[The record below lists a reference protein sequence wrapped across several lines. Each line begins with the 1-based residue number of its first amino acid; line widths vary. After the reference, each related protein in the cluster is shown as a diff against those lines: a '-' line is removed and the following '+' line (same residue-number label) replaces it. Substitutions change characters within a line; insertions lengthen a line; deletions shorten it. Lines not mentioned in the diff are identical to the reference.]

1 MSHNVQP
8 AEVRGPEPTADDAWL
23 DELERTPTRRTF
35 GMVVRDYATGPA
47 RLVRRSAS
55 FLATTPGKLIAMMIV
70 LTLAL
75 LAAGLAMSNSMAK
88 RQDSLDTLVT
98 ATEPMSN
105 SAHLLF
111 TSLSQA
117 DTVAT
122 TGFVQPG
129 MLTEEE
135 MQLYQASLDRAVTAS
150 NDVYRGSVEAER
162 AEDSEEILELVT
174 SIQRHIPVYS
184 ALMERALVNQR
195 MGNPVGVAYMSE
207 ASGIM
212 REQMLDD
219 ADRLYTLTQRQVA
232 REMAR
237 LSAPQFVPLSGLLAA
252 LFFLL
257 VAQWWLWRTFRR
269 RLNRGFLVATASMLV
284 AVLWVSV
291 SNLQLWQSGFVGF
304 ARAAEPWEQLT
315 SARIDAQEARTDETF
330 ALLRRQSVAQS
341 SRSFDTTHQKI
352 EDALD
357 AAAVALADRTARGV
371 ATGLEGTAGGAGGAG
386 AAGAGAGPVD
396 TETLI
401 TSARVSLDEWS
412 ENHAALL
419 AAIDN
424 GQYQE
429 AVVLLTGQDP
439 GEGGADAEGADAHA
453 VDDNSLAGRVGATAY
468 RKLDADLQQLI
479 AISRGSTR
487 EYITASLDA
496 TRLVSGA
503 VALLSLLAVLC
514 IWIGIRHRIG
524 EYM

>member
-1 MSHNVQP
+1 MSRNVQHDQ
-8 AEVRGPEPTADDAWL
+8 ARGLASTSDDAWL
-23 DELERTPTRRTF
+23 DELERAPTRRTF
-35 GMVVRDYATGPA
+35 RMVIRDYATGPA
-47 RLVRRSAS
+47 RLARRGAS
-55 FLATTPGKLIAMMIV
+55 FVATTPGKLVVIMLV
-70 LTLAL
+70 LTFAL
-75 LAAGLAMSNSMAK
+75 LAAGMAMSSSMSK

-129 MLTEEE
+129 MLTQEER
-135 MQLYQASLDRAVTAS
+135 QLYLASLDRAVTAS
-150 NDVYRGSVEAER
+150 NDVYRGSVEADS
-162 AEDSEEILELVT
+162 AQDSEEILDLVS

-232 REMAR
+232 RAMAR
-237 LSAPQFVPLSGLLAA
+237 LSAPQFIPLSGLFAA
-252 LFFLL
+252 LIFL
-257 VAQWWLWRTFRR
+257 VAAQWWLWRTFRR
-269 RLNRGFLVATASMLV
+269 RLNKGFLVATASMLV

-315 SARIDAQEARTDETF
+315 AARIDAQEARTDETF

-341 SRSFDTTHQKI
+341 SRSFDATHEKI
-352 EDALD
+352 VDALRATNVVLAEYSERHGS
-357 AAAVALADRTARGV
+357 AASA
-371 ATGLEGTAGGAGGAG
+371 E
-386 AAGAGAGPVD
+386 
-396 TETLI
+396 TEHLI
-401 TSARVSLDEWS
+401 TSAHVSLAEWQD
-412 ENHAALL
+412 NHAALL
-419 AAIDN
+419 QAIDN

-429 AVVLLTGQDP
+429 AVVLLTGQEP
-439 GEGGADAEGADAHA
+439 GDEGEPGGAAR
-453 VDDNSLAGRVGATAY
+453 AGEVGATAY
-468 RKLDADLQQLI
+468 RQLDSDLQDLI

-514 IWIGIRHRIG
+514 IWIGIRHRIA

>member
-1 MSHNVQP
+1 MSHNVQLP
-8 AEVRGPEPTADDAWL
+8 GTAQDGAAPTSDDAWL
-23 DELERTPTRRTF
+23 DELERVPTRRTF
-35 GMVVRDYATGPA
+35 GAIVRDYATGPA
-47 RLVRRSAS
+47 RMARRGAS
-55 FLATTPGKLIAMMIV
+55 FLATTPGKLIAMMLV

-75 LAAGLAMSNSMAK
+75 LAAGAAMSSSMSK

-129 MLTEEE
+129 MLTQEE
-135 MQLYQASLDRAVTAS
+135 MDLYLGSLDRAVSAS
-150 NDVYRGSVEAER
+150 NDVFRGSVETENGQDGAEIER
-162 AEDSEEILELVT
+162 LVT
-174 SIQRHIPVYS
+174 SIQRQIPIYS

-212 REQMLDD
+212 REHMLSD
-219 ADRLYTLTQRQVA
+219 ADRLYKLTQRQVA

-237 LSAPQFVPLSGLLAA
+237 LSAPQLVPLSGLFAA

-257 VAQWWLWRTFRR
+257 LAQWWLWRTFRR
-269 RLNRGFLVATASMLV
+269 RLNRGFLVATASMVV
-284 AVLWVSV
+284 AILWVVV
-291 SNLQLWQSGFVGF
+291 SNLQLWQAGVVGF

-315 SARIDAQEARTDETF
+315 AARIDAQEARTDETF

-341 SRSFDTTHQKI
+341 SRSFDSTHQRVKDALGAA
-352 EDALD
+352 ENALD
-357 AAAVALADRTARGV
+357 ARDTPALRNARDV
-371 ATGLEGTAGGAGGAG
+371 EAQD
-386 AAGAGAGPVD
+386 GPVAAE
-396 TETLI
+396 ETI
-401 TSARVSLDEWS
+401 ASAHESLNEWS
-412 ENHAALL
+412 SNHDALL
-419 AAIDN
+419 AAIDA

-429 AVVLLTGQDP
+429 AVVLLTGKQP
-439 GEGGADAEGADAHA
+439 GTEE
-453 VDDNSLAGRVGATAY
+453 AGDVGASAY
-468 RKLDADLQQLI
+468 RELDADLQDLI
-479 AISRGSTR
+479 TLSRVSTR

-503 VALLSLLAVLC
+503 VALLSLLAVIC
-514 IWIGIRHRIG
+514 IWIGIRRRIG
-524 EYM
+524 EFL

>member
-1 MSHNVQP
+1 MSQNVQ
-8 AEVRGPEPTADDAWL
+8 RGPAPTPDDAWL

-35 GMVVRDYATGPA
+35 RMVMRDYVTGPA
-47 RLVRRSAS
+47 RLVRRGAS
-55 FLATTPGKLIAMMIV
+55 FVATTPGKLVAMMLV

-75 LAAGLAMSNSMAK
+75 LAAGMAMSSSMAK

-129 MLTEEE
+129 MLTKEERI
-135 MQLYQASLDRAVTAS
+135 LYLASLDQAVTAS
-150 NDVYRGSVEAER
+150 NDVYRGSVEA
-162 AEDSEEILELVT
+162 ANAQDSEEILNLVS

-237 LSAPQFVPLSGLLAA
+237 LSAPQFVPLSGLFAA
-252 LFFLL
+252 LIFLIA
-257 VAQWWLWRTFRR
+257 AQWWLWRTFRR
-269 RLNRGFLVATASMLV
+269 RLNKGFLVATASMLV

-304 ARAAEPWEQLT
+304 TRAAEPWEQLT
-315 SARIDAQEARTDETF
+315 AARIDAQEARTDETF

-341 SRSFDTTHQKI
+341 SRSFDSTHEKI
-352 EDALD
+352 VDALQ
-357 AAAVALADRTARGV
+357 ATNVVLAQHSERNSSE
-371 ATGLEGTAGGAGGAG
+371 ATRE
-386 AAGAGAGPVD
+386 
-396 TETLI
+396 TERLI
-401 TSARVSLDEWS
+401 TSAHVALAKWQD
-412 ENHAALL
+412 NHTALL
-419 AAIDN
+419 SAIDN

-429 AVVLLTGQDP
+429 AVVLLTGQEP
-439 GEGGADAEGADAHA
+439 GDEGDETR
-453 VDDNSLAGRVGATAY
+453 AGEVGATAY
-468 RKLDADLQQLI
+468 RQLDADLQELI
-479 AISRGSTR
+479 AISRVSTR

-514 IWIGIRHRIG
+514 IWIGIRHRIA
-524 EYM
+524 EYL

>member
-1 MSHNVQP
+1 MSHNVQLP
-8 AEVRGPEPTADDAWL
+8 GTAQEGAAPTSDDAWL
-23 DELERTPTRRTF
+23 DELERVPTRRTL
-35 GMVVRDYATGPA
+35 GAIVRDYATGPA
-47 RLVRRSAS
+47 RMARRGAS
-55 FLATTPGKLIAMMIV
+55 FLATTPGKLIAMMLV

-75 LAAGLAMSNSMAK
+75 LAAGAAMSSSMSK

-129 MLTEEE
+129 MLTQEE
-135 MQLYQASLDRAVTAS
+135 MDLYLGSLDRAVSAS
-150 NDVYRGSVEAER
+150 NDVFRGSVETENGQDGAEIER
-162 AEDSEEILELVT
+162 LVT
-174 SIQRHIPVYS
+174 SIQRQIPIYS

-212 REQMLDD
+212 REHMLSD
-219 ADRLYTLTQRQVA
+219 ADRLYKLTQRQVA

-237 LSAPQFVPLSGLLAA
+237 LSAPQLVPLSGLFAA

-257 VAQWWLWRTFRR
+257 LAQWWLWRTFRR
-269 RLNRGFLVATASMLV
+269 RLNRGFLVATASMVV
-284 AVLWVSV
+284 AILWVVV
-291 SNLQLWQSGFVGF
+291 SNLQLWQAGVVGF

-315 SARIDAQEARTDETF
+315 AARIDAQEARTDETF

-341 SRSFDTTHQKI
+341 SRSFDSTHQRV
-352 EDALD
+352 EDAL
-357 AAAVALADRTARGV
+357 RNARGV
-371 ATGLEGTAGGAGGAG
+371 EAQDGQV
-386 AAGAGAGPVD
+386 AAE
-396 TETLI
+396 ETI
-401 TSARVSLDEWS
+401 ASAHESLNEWS
-412 ENHAALL
+412 SNHDALL
-419 AAIDN
+419 AAIDA

-429 AVVLLTGQDP
+429 AVVLLTGKQP
-439 GEGGADAEGADAHA
+439 GTEE
-453 VDDNSLAGRVGATAY
+453 AGDVGASAY
-468 RKLDADLQQLI
+468 RDLDADLQDLI
-479 AISRGSTR
+479 TLSRVSTR

-503 VALLSLLAVLC
+503 VALLSLLAVIC
-514 IWIGIRHRIG
+514 IWIGIRRRIG
-524 EYM
+524 EFL